1 MKIALSLGI
10 ILAFSAVNFGCSRK
24 PKDLKEQVSY
34 SVGAQFGR
42 SLKTQGLELDTKALG
57 NGIVD
62 GYKGEKLELT
72 EEEMQQAMMKLAE
85 NRQAQQRATAE
96 ANKKKSDEFMEKNK
110 TVDGVQTTE
119 SGLQYT
125 ITEPGTGPSPKDGE
139 IVVVNFTGKTPEGLE
154 FDSSAKRGQ
163 PAEFPV
169 KGVVPGWSEGLMLMK
184 KGGKATFYVPPNLG
198 YGERSRQKMPP
209 NSVLIFET
217 ELVDIKPA
225 PPPRERGDRG
235 RPGRPGGRPGRG
247 GN

>member
-1 MKIALSLGI
+1 MKTALFVSIFAAG
-10 ILAFSAVNFGCSRK
+10 LAVGCSRK

-42 SLKTQGLELDTKALG
+42 SLKSQGLDLDTKALG

-62 GYKGEKLELT
+62 GYKGEKLQLT

-85 NRQAQQRATAE
+85 NRQAEMRAQAE
-96 ANKKKSDEFMEKNK
+96 ANKKKAEEFLEKNK
-110 TVDGVQTTE
+110 SADGVKTTE
-119 SGLQYT
+119 SGLQYK
-125 ITEPGTGPSPKDGE
+125 IDEEGTGPSPKEDE
-139 IVVVNFTGKTPEGLE
+139 IVVVNFTGKTAEGLE

-169 KGVVPGWSEGLMLMK
+169 RGVVPGWSEGLRLMK
-184 KGGKATFYVPPNLG
+184 KGGKATFYVPPHLG
-198 YGERSRQKMPP
+198 YGERGRQKMPP

-225 PPPRERGDRG
+225 PPPRQMPG
-235 RPGRPGGRPGRG
+235 RPGRPPGRPPG
-247 GN
+247 GK